1 MAPYAFVLS
10 RASAAIS
17 KSPRTL
23 VVLLAVLFSPHAH
36 AYLDPG
42 TGSYILQL
50 AAAGI
55 LASMFTLRMYWTKV
69 KDWFRSFGKAKSA
82 VPEKKD
88 EPVGPGESQ
97 AG

>member
-1 MAPYAFVLS
+1 MAPLALS
-10 RASAAIS
+10 RVC
-17 KSPRTL
+17 
-23 VVLLAVLFSPHAH
+23 VVLVAVLFSPHAH

-50 AAAGI
+50 AAAGL

-69 KDWFRSFGKAKSA
+69 KDWVRGLGKPRIEANGGD
-82 VPEKKD
+82 KD
-88 EPVGPGESQ
+88 APPGPGESQ